1 MPPTNI
7 PKPANAAAASKERD
21 ELARFIVDEIL
32 NGDLDADDLGE
43 AINNLIHN
51 GREALKR
58 AGYTVREEAHHD

>member
-32 NGDLDADDLGE
+32 NGDLDADDLG
-43 AINNLIHN
+43 
-51 GREALKR
+51 
-58 AGYTVREEAHHD
+58 